1 MKHAY
6 LIIAHNQQSVLDTL
20 LDLLD
25 DARNDIFLHVD
36 ARSETLYAHAMERQM
51 KRAGYHVLTERVA
64 VCWGDVSQV
73 ETELRLFEKAH
84 AAGPYAYYHLLS
96 GVDLPIK
103 TQDEI
108 HRFFD
113 DNAGR
118 EFVSFWED
126 EGHRRDLKRKVTR
139 YYLFTRHLKDKG
151 TLVHTLTAP
160 VRNLA
165 LLLQKLTGFRRR
177 SATAFRKGS
186 NWVSITHDFCTVL
199 LAHRD
204 DLLKQMRHTLAP
216 DEIFLQSLLAAT
228 PYMADV
234 YRPAPGT
241 DASMRRIDWKRGA
254 PYVWQETDYDELIHA
269 PELFARKFSDATP
282 RLLERLRSRLLPA

>member
-6 LIIAHNQQSVLDTL
+6 LIIAHNQPTVLDTL

-36 ARSETLYAHAMERQM
+36 ARAEALYAHTTARQM
-51 KRAGYHVLTERVA
+51 KRAGYHVLTERVE

-73 ETELRLFEKAH
+73 ETELRLFAKAH

-108 HRFFD
+108 HRFFSEH
-113 DNAGR
+113 AGR
-118 EFVSFWED
+118 EFVSFWDD
-126 EGHRRDLKRKVTR
+126 EAHRRDLKRKVTR

-151 TLVHTLTAP
+151 TAAHALTAP
-160 VRNLA
+160 VRNLV
-165 LLLQKLTGFRRR
+165 LLLQKITGFRRR
-177 SATAFRKGS
+177 SADDFRKGS

-204 DLLKQMRHTLAP
+204 ALLRQMRHTLAP

-234 YRPAPGT
+234 YRPTDGA
-241 DASMRRIDWKRGA
+241 DASMRRIDWTRGA
-254 PYVWQETDYDELIHA
+254 PYVWQDGDFDELLQA

-282 RLLERLRSRLLPA
+282 RLLERLRNRLLPE

>member
-6 LIIAHNQQSVLDTL
+6 LIIAHNQSVVLDTL

-36 ARSETLYAHAMERQM
+36 ARAESLYVHATARQM

-64 VCWGDVSQV
+64 VFWGDVSQV
-73 ETELRLFEKAH
+73 ETELLLFEKAH

-113 DNAGR
+113 ENAGR
-118 EFVSFWED
+118 EFVSFWDD
-126 EGHRRDLKRKVTR
+126 ENHRRDLKRKVTR

-151 TLVHTLTAP
+151 TAIHALTAP

-177 SATAFRKGS
+177 SADPFRKGS

-204 DLLKQMRHTLAP
+204 VLLKQMRHTLAP

-234 YRPAPGT
+234 YRPAAGT
-241 DASMRRIDWKRGA
+241 DASMRRIDWTRGA
-254 PYVWQETDYDELIHA
+254 PYVWQEADYDELLQA
-269 PELFARKFSDATP
+269 PELFARKFSETTP
-282 RLLERLRSRLLPA
+282 RLLERLRSRLLPK